1 MDSLSYRVIDWNKG
15 VDVSSDQELVC
26 EEPLSIWIQ
35 GKPYSVSM
43 HTPGHETALVA
54 GFCLS
59 EGIVETLDDF
69 QLIEFCDDKQANHVK
84 VTLKQSRWERVS
96 QILEER
102 DFSLQDDISG
112 KGFVQNFCRFV
123 SPFTD
128 GPRVDAK
135 KALLWYEELGD
146 RQFLRRKT
154 RASHAAA
161 LYGSNF
167 ELLSVAEDIGRH
179 NALDKAIGKLFLE
192 RRLNEASFLV
202 LSSRIGSELVQKAA
216 IAGIPVILAVSR
228 PSTLAVELGLQLNM
242 TLACLAKESEMYI
255 FCGEHRLIR

>member
-1 MDSLSYRVIDWNKG
+1 LDSLSYRIIDWNKG
-15 VDVSSDQELVC
+15 VDISLDQELIC

-54 GFCLS
+54 GLCLS

-69 QLIEFCDDKQANHVK
+69 QLIEFCDDKQANRVK

-96 QILEER
+96 QILEKR
-102 DFSLQDDISG
+102 DFALQDDISA

-128 GPRVDAK
+128 GPRVDAN
-135 KALLWYEELGD
+135 KALLCYEELGD

-192 RRLNEASFLV
+192 QRLNEASFLV

-216 IAGIPVILAVSR
+216 IARIPVILAVSR

-242 TLACLAKESEMYI
+242 TLVCLAKESEMYI